1 MNINRLYFLLLAL
14 ALGLAAN
21 AQRGR
26 LKNQPTYD
34 ERKLHFGFSLGL
46 NYYDFKVDEIADL
59 NRVNGYYNVTTEV
72 EPGYTILIISNLRL
86 GQNADLRFTPG
97 FASTVR
103 RINFE
108 ILDPRTE
115 ELITA
120 QREIESSFL
129 EFPVE
134 FKFKSNRVDNYRL
147 YVLGGLKYSLD
158 LASDEESEDD
168 RVFKL
173 TQNTFAYELGFGV
186 DIYFEYFKFSPQ
198 IRASFGINSN
208 RVPDGTFL
216 VEGINTLQTR
226 ALMINFTFE

>member
-1 MNINRLYFLLLAL
+1 VKAFTHILLILFVA
-14 ALGLAAN
+14 GSISTY
-21 AQRGR
+21 AQRR

-34 ERKLHFGFSLGL
+34 QRKLHFGFSLGV
-46 NYYDFKVDEIADL
+46 NYYDFKVDEIRNL
-59 NRVNGYYNVTTEV
+59 NELTGYYNVTTEV

-86 GQNADLRFTPG
+86 GDNSDLRFTPG

-115 ELITA
+115 TLVTERR
-120 QREIESSFL
+120 QIESSFL

-134 FKFKSNRVDNYRL
+134 FKYKSDRVDNYRL

-158 LASDEESEDD
+158 LASDQDVDDD
-168 RVFKL
+168 RVFKI
-173 TQNTFAYELGFGV
+173 TEDNYAYELAFGI

-198 IRASFGINSN
+198 IRASFGFTNS
-208 RVPDGTFL
+208 RVGDGTFL
-216 VEGINTLQTR
+216 VQGINTLQTR
-226 ALMINFTFE
+226 ALLINFTFE